1 MDDAERVLA
10 TVSVKIREVMR
21 LMSIDVSNKD
31 ECLVKVDSC
40 LRHIDGIRGM
50 VEASR
55 LVNVE
60 ESLRTLRNQLVI
72 EEQQAPR
79 MVNGDASLRAPR
91 TQSGKLKRCG
101 TWSAPSDS
109 PRPSPSALAPSAFLK
124 PTLSTLTDIPPTF
137 PSAMDIPPGV
147 GHFPFPN
154 RSDLFYQSVQLL
166 ISRLIA
172 NCVVIMMI
180 IVSSPLTS

>member
-1 MDDAERVLA
+1 LSYPRGGGKCPEGEMATGDTGGICPGGNVLQ
-10 TVSVKIREVMR
+10 S
-21 LMSIDVSNKD
+21 
-31 ECLVKVDSC
+31 

-50 VEASR
+50 LEASR

-79 MVNGDASLRAPR
+79 MVNGDASFRAPR

-109 PRPSPSALAPSAFLK
+109 PRPLCTSS
-124 PTLSTLTDIPPTF
+124 I
-137 PSAMDIPPGV
+137 G
-147 GHFPFPN
+147 
-154 RSDLFYQSVQLL
+154 
-166 ISRLIA
+166 IS
-172 NCVVIMMI
+172 
-180 IVSSPLTS
+180 